1 MKLCRQTG
9 DWVPIFLPLTG
20 DGGWLILG
28 ADLRLTE
35 LAVYVTEGS
44 AVWEELVPFIS
55 SDTLFRLGL
64 NIWII
69 LASEA
74 IHNKY
79 TKITF
84 GVLRW
89 DFELVSVWDS

>member
-1 MKLCRQTG
+1 M
-9 DWVPIFLPLTG
+9 G

-55 SDTLFRLGL
+55 SEMLFRLGL
-64 NIWII
+64 QFAFI
-69 LASEA
+69 
-74 IHNKY
+74 
-79 TKITF
+79 
-84 GVLRW
+84 
-89 DFELVSVWDS
+89 